1 MDDPM
6 TDELRLQ
13 AAELTRLADGSLPDA
28 RQAELR
34 AQIQQSPEL
43 AADLAEQQRAVTML
57 RALDHPAP
65 ASLRGRIDELSS
77 ARGPRTARRW
87 RRALV
92 LPGATAIAVVV
103 AAIVVL
109 IGGGSSAP
117 TVPAAARLALASATL
132 PAPRVDPAQRSN
144 LSLQAAGIPFPSWGA
159 KAGWKTTGA
168 RSDVLDGRRIT
179 TVFYVGR
186 DGDRIGYAISSG
198 PPLAGING
206 DTVTRYGVRFTLA
219 QQGLA
224 RVITWVRSGHTC
236 VIAGN
241 SVSYATLLALAGADE
256 RQVVSSRAAV
266 AEPTAAWL

>member
-6 TDELRLQ
+6 TNERRLQ

-43 AADLAEQQRAVTML
+43 AADLAEQERVVTML
-57 RALDHPAP
+57 RALDQPAP
-65 ASLRGRIDELSS
+65 ASLRARIDELTRPT
-77 ARGPRTARRW
+77 APRPAPRW

-103 AAIVVL
+103 AAVVVL
-109 IGGGSSAP
+109 IGGGNSAP

-132 PAPRVDPAQRSN
+132 PAPPVDPAQRSN

-168 RSDVLDGRRIT
+168 RRDVLDGRRIT

-198 PPLAGING
+198 APLSGVKG
-206 DTVTRYGVRFTLA
+206 DTVMRYGVQFTLA
-219 QQGLA
+219 QQGPA
-224 RVITWVRSGHTC
+224 RLITWVRSGHTC

-256 RQVVSSRAAV
+256 QQVVSSRASV
-266 AEPTAAWL
+266 AEPIAAWL